1 MNNDTDLQVTVKE
14 MHPKELSE
22 GELTDINDEV
32 VGMERMEI
40 SRRRGQQNTLHKR
53 NSRRPSHVNEGAK
66 VKMLEVNSNLERP
79 MTFHQGIEKL
89 LIPYNRLWDEKKVST
104 VQATLNNCFM
114 QRNQTLILSISIV

>member
-1 MNNDTDLQVTVKE
+1 MNNDTDWQVTVKE
-14 MHPKELSE
+14 MHPKELGE

-53 NSRRPSHVNEGAK
+53 NSWKPSHVNEGAK
-66 VKMLEVNSNLERP
+66 VKILEVNSNLERP

-104 VQATLNNCFM
+104 VQATLSKCFI
-114 QRNQTLILSISIV
+114 QRNQTLILNISIV

>member
-40 SRRRGQQNTLHKR
+40 SRRRG
-53 NSRRPSHVNEGAK
+53 
-66 VKMLEVNSNLERP
+66 
-79 MTFHQGIEKL
+79 
-89 LIPYNRLWDEKKVST
+89 
-104 VQATLNNCFM
+104 
-114 QRNQTLILSISIV
+114 